1 MRLLYK
7 IFLVFLLNLFILSS
21 LTFALEIDTFSIKT
35 QNGYII
41 MNCSLKDVPLSELE
55 AVLKHAVA
63 LRVKFKIVLF
73 QVRTLYK
80 DQLILVQEVE
90 RLVFFNTVKNS
101 YFVQYVGQ
109 NTLPQRANSIEKA
122 FQLAGEIKNLPILP
136 IEHLNPQKEYVLRVK
151 AIIRR
156 DTNQWLPIKMLHL
169 PIKILHF
176 IFGGGK
182 IESGWKSIRFKI

>member
-1 MRLLYK
+1 MRPLQQ
-7 IFLVFLLNLFILSS
+7 IFLVLLLYVSLLSS
-21 LTFALEIDTFSIKT
+21 TTFALEIGTFSIKNE
-35 QNGYII
+35 NGYIVA
-41 MNCSLKDVPLSELE
+41 NCSLKDLPLSELE
-55 AVLKHAVA
+55 GVLKHAVA
-63 LRVKFKIVLF
+63 LRVKFKLVLF
-73 QVRTLYK
+73 RVRPLYK

-109 NTLPQRANSIEKA
+109 NTLPKRASSIEKA
-122 FQLAGEIKNLPILP
+122 FQLAGEITDLPILP
-136 IEHLNPQKEYVLRVK
+136 VEHFEPQKEYILKIK
-151 AIIRR
+151 AVIRR

-182 IESGWKSIRFKI
+182 IESEWKSVRFRL